1 MASPLRVATPPYL
14 VARPLCEGLGEEP
27 GIELSDA
34 VPARLVEGLRAGL
47 LDVALV
53 SSIEL
58 FRQPGYSYIA
68 GPAVAGRGTVRS
80 VQIFRRKAVA
90 ELRTIALDPAS
101 RAAATLAQIVLPRRT
116 GGPVQFLAPDA
127 GTDPRAVA
135 GADGWLRIG
144 DAALR
149 ETFEPDAPPT
159 FNPSAAWAEDTG
171 LPFVFAVWVVRP
183 GVVLT
188 PEHLAA
194 FAGAQARGV
203 ACLEALA
210 LEGATAWQLEL
221 EHCRRYLLE
230 ECSFDVGD
238 DTAPTLTAFRDAAA
252 ALDLCDAGLD
262 PRALELPDASC
273 RH

>member
-1 MASPLRVATPPYL
+1 MASSLRVATPPYL
-14 VARPLCEGLGEEP
+14 VARPLREGLGREP
-27 GIELSDA
+27 GIELTDA
-34 VPARLVEGLRAGL
+34 VPARLVEGLRAGN

-68 GPAVAGRGTVRS
+68 GPAVAGRGAVNS
-80 VQIFRRKAVA
+80 VQIFRRKALP
-90 ELRTIALDPAS
+90 ELRSIALDPAS

-116 GGPVQFLAPDA
+116 SGPVQFLATEL
-127 GTDPRAVA
+127 GTDPRAVE

-149 ETFEPDAPPT
+149 ETFAADAPAT

-171 LPFVFAVWVVRP
+171 LPFVFAVWVVGP

-188 PEHLAA
+188 AEQLAA
-194 FAGAQARGV
+194 FARAQARGV

-210 LEGATAWQLEL
+210 QEGAAAWQLEL

-230 ECSFDVGD
+230 ECSYDVGE
-238 DTAPTLTAFRDAAA
+238 DTAPALSAFRDAAA
-252 ALDLCDAGLD
+252 ALDLCEAGLE
-262 PRALELPDASC
+262 PRALELPDVSC
-273 RH
+273 RR